1 MNLHTLTP
9 AKGSRKPKK
18 RVGRGPGSGNGTTAG
33 RGTKGHKSRSGYTT
47 KNFEGGQ
54 MPLYR
59 QLPKFGFTLP
69 NRKTV
74 VGINVAQLEEWVK
87 KGKLGADMPLEA
99 FNKLGV
105 IGKTEYLKI
114 LGEGELTAKV
124 NVTAHA
130 FSETAKEKIEKAG
143 GTVTIAH
150 RTIAEA
156 STMKNVEVA
165 TAVITPKKSVD
176 DHKKAIKA
184 QKKATAKTAKK

>member
-33 RGTKGHKSRSGYTT
+33 CGTKGHKSRSGYTT

-59 QLPKFGFTLP
+59 QLPKFGFTPP

-114 LGEGELTAKV
+114 LGEGELTAKL

-143 GTVTIAH
+143 GSVTIAH

-165 TAVITPKKSVD
+165 TAVITPKKLVD

>member
-33 RGTKGHKSRSGYTT
+33 RGNKGHQARSGYTT

-59 QLPKFGFTLP
+59 QLPKFGFTP
-69 NRKTV
+69 PKRKTV
-74 VGINVAQLEEWVK
+74 IGINIAQLETWAK
-87 KGKLGADMPLEA
+87 NGKIDTDVSLDA
-99 FNKLGV
+99 FNKMGV

-114 LGEGELTAKV
+114 LGEGELTAKL

-143 GTVTIAH
+143 GSAIVAYRTV
-150 RTIAEA
+150 AEA
-156 STMKNVEVA
+156 STMKNVEFA
-165 TAVITPKKSVD
+165 NAVLTPKKLVD
-176 DHKKAIKA
+176 EHKKAVKA
-184 QKKATAKTAKK
+184 QKKASAKIVKK

>member
-59 QLPKFGFTLP
+59 QLPKFGFTPP

-114 LGEGELTAKV
+114 LGEGELTAKL

-165 TAVITPKKSVD
+165 TAVITPKKLVD

>member
-59 QLPKFGFTLP
+59 QLPKFGFTPP

-165 TAVITPKKSVD
+165 TAVITPKKLVD

>member
-33 RGTKGHKSRSGYTT
+33 RGNKGHKARSGYTT

-59 QLPKFGFTLP
+59 QIPKFGFTSP

-74 VGINVAQLEEWVK
+74 VGINVAQLEAWAK
-87 KGKLGADMPLEA
+87 SGKIGTDVSLDA
-99 FNKLGV
+99 FSKLGV

-114 LGEGELTAKV
+114 LGEGELTTKI

-143 GTVTIAH
+143 GSVTIAY

-156 STMKNVEVA
+156 NTMKGVEFA
-165 TAVITPKKSVD
+165 QAILTPKKTVEE
-176 DHKKAIKA
+176 HKKAVKA
-184 QKKATAKTAKK
+184 

>member
-59 QLPKFGFTLP
+59 QLPKFGFTPP

-143 GTVTIAH
+143 GSVTIAH

-165 TAVITPKKSVD
+165 TAVITPKKLVD

>member
-9 AKGSRKPKK
+9 AKGSRKSKK

-33 RGTKGHKSRSGYTT
+33 RGNKGHQARSGYTT

-59 QLPKFGFTLP
+59 QLPKFGFTPP

-74 VGINVAQLEEWVK
+74 VGINVGQLEEWAK
-87 KGKLGADMPLEA
+87 KGKIGADMPLDT

-114 LGEGELTAKV
+114 LGEGELTAKL

-143 GTVTIAH
+143 GSVTIAH
-150 RTIAEA
+150 RTVAEA
-156 STMKNVEVA
+156 NAMKNVEFA
-165 TAVITPKKSVD
+165 TAVTTPKKLVD
-176 DHKKAIKA
+176 EHKKAVKA
-184 QKKATAKTAKK
+184 QKKASAKTVKK

>member
-59 QLPKFGFTLP
+59 QLPKFGFTPP

-87 KGKLGADMPLEA
+87 KGKLGADIPLEA

-165 TAVITPKKSVD
+165 TAVITPKKLVD

>member
-59 QLPKFGFTLP
+59 QLPKFGFTPP

-114 LGEGELTAKV
+114 LGEGELTAKL

-143 GTVTIAH
+143 GSVTIAH

-165 TAVITPKKSVD
+165 TAVITPKKLVD

>member
-9 AKGSRKPKK
+9 AKGSIKPKK

-33 RGTKGHKSRSGYTT
+33 RGNKGHQARSGYTT

-59 QLPKFGFTLP
+59 QLPKFGFTPP
-69 NRKTV
+69 NQKTV
-74 VGINVAQLEEWVK
+74 IGINVAQLEMWAK
-87 KGKLGADMPLEA
+87 NGKIGSYVPLDA

-105 IGKTEYLKI
+105 ISKTEYLKI
-114 LGEGELTAKV
+114 LGEGELTAKI

-143 GTVTIAH
+143 GSITVAH
-150 RTIAEA
+150 RTVAEA
-156 STMKNVEVA
+156 STMKSVEFA
-165 TAVITPKKSVD
+165 KAVSTPKKLVD
-176 DHKKAIKA
+176 EHKKAVKA
-184 QKKATAKTAKK
+184 QKKASAKSVKK

>member
-33 RGTKGHKSRSGYTT
+33 RGNKGHQARSGYTT

-59 QLPKFGFTLP
+59 QLPKFGFTPP

-74 VGINVAQLEEWVK
+74 IGINVSQLEAWAK
-87 KGKLGADMPLEA
+87 SGKIGSEVSLDA

-114 LGEGELTAKV
+114 LGEGELTAKI

-143 GTVTIAH
+143 GSVTVAY
-150 RTIAEA
+150 RTVAEA
-156 STMKNVEVA
+156 NTMKNVEFAKAIVM
-165 TAVITPKKSVD
+165 PKKPVD
-176 DHKKAIKA
+176 EHKQAVKA
-184 QKKATAKTAKK
+184 QKKASAQTVKK

>member
-33 RGTKGHKSRSGYTT
+33 RGNKGHQARSGYTT

-59 QLPKFGFTLP
+59 QLPKFGFTPP

-74 VGINVAQLEEWVK
+74 IGINVAQLEEWTK
-87 KGKLGADMPLEA
+87 KGKIGADMPLDA

-105 IGKTEYLKI
+105 ISKTEYLKI
-114 LGEGELTAKV
+114 LGEGELTAKI

-143 GTVTIAH
+143 GSVTVAH
-150 RTIAEA
+150 RTVAEA
-156 STMKNVEVA
+156 STMKNVEFSK
-165 TAVITPKKSVD
+165 AVSIPKKSVD
-176 DHKKAIKA
+176 EHKMAVKVHKKASAKSV
-184 QKKATAKTAKK
+184 KK

>member
-9 AKGSRKPKK
+9 AKGSRKAKK

-59 QLPKFGFTLP
+59 QLPKFGFTPP

-74 VGINVAQLEEWVK
+74 VGINVGQLEAWAK
-87 KGKLGADMPLEA
+87 KGKIGMDMPLEA

-114 LGEGELTAKV
+114 LGEGDLTTKL

-143 GTVTIAH
+143 GSVTVAH

-156 STMKNVEVA
+156 STMKNVDLA
-165 TAVITPKKSVD
+165 TAVLTPKKSVD
-176 DHKKAIKA
+176 DHKKAVKA
-184 QKKATAKTAKK
+184 QKKAAAKTVKK

>member
-9 AKGSRKPKK
+9 AKGSRKAKK
-18 RVGRGPGSGNGTTAG
+18 RVGRGPGSGHGTTAG
-33 RGTKGHKSRSGYTT
+33 RGNKGHKARSGYTT

-59 QLPKFGFTLP
+59 QLPKFGFTPP

-74 VGINVAQLEEWVK
+74 VGINVSQLEAWVK
-87 KGKLGADMPLEA
+87 SGKIGSDMTLDA

-114 LGEGELTAKV
+114 LGEGELTEKIK
-124 NVTAHA
+124 VTAHA

-143 GTVTIAH
+143 GSVTIAY

-156 STMKNVEVA
+156 STMKTVDFA
-165 TAVITPKKSVD
+165 TAVTTPKRPVEE
-176 DHKKAIKA
+176 HKKAVKA
-184 QKKATAKTAKK
+184 QKKASAETVKK

>member
-9 AKGSRKPKK
+9 AKGSRKARK

-59 QLPKFGFTLP
+59 QLPKFGFTPP

-74 VGINVAQLEEWVK
+74 VGINVAQLEEWAK
-87 KGKLGADMPLEA
+87 KGKIGTDVTLEA

-105 IGKTEYLKI
+105 IGKSEYLKI
-114 LGEGELTAKV
+114 LGDGELTTKL
-124 NVTAHA
+124 NVTAHS
-130 FSETAKEKIEKAG
+130 FSESAKEKIEKAG
-143 GTVTIAH
+143 GTITLAH

-156 STMKNVEVA
+156 TLMKRVDLA
-165 TAVITPKKSVD
+165 TAVATPKKSVD
-176 DHKKAIKA
+176 EHKKAIKA
-184 QKKATAKTAKK
+184 QKKASKS

>member
-59 QLPKFGFTLP
+59 QLPKFGFTPP

-87 KGKLGADMPLEA
+87 KGKLGADMPLDA

-114 LGEGELTAKV
+114 LGEGELTAKL

-165 TAVITPKKSVD
+165 TAVITPKKLVD

>member
-9 AKGSRKPKK
+9 AKGSRRPKK
-18 RVGRGPGSGNGTTAG
+18 RVGRGPGSGNSTTAG
-33 RGTKGHKSRSGYTT
+33 RGNKGHQARSGYTT

-59 QLPKFGFTLP
+59 QLPKFGFTPP

-74 VGINVAQLEEWVK
+74 VGINVSQLETWAK
-87 KGKLGADMPLEA
+87 NGKMGADMPLDA

-114 LGEGELTAKV
+114 LGEGELTAKI

-143 GTVTIAH
+143 GSVTIAY
-150 RTIAEA
+150 RTVAEA
-156 STMKNVEVA
+156 STMKNVEFA
-165 TAVITPKKSVD
+165 KAVSTPKKLVD
-176 DHKKAIKA
+176 EHKKAVKA
-184 QKKATAKTAKK
+184 RKKASAKSVKK

>member
-33 RGTKGHKSRSGYTT
+33 RGNKGHQARSGYTT

-59 QLPKFGFTLP
+59 QLPKFGFTPP
-69 NRKTV
+69 NQKTV
-74 VGINVAQLEEWVK
+74 IGINVAQLEAWAK
-87 KGKLGADMPLEA
+87 SGKIGTDMPLDA

-114 LGEGELTAKV
+114 LGEGELTTKI

-143 GTVTIAH
+143 GSVTVAY
-150 RTIAEA
+150 RTVAEA
-156 STMKNVEVA
+156 STMKNVEFA
-165 TAVITPKKSVD
+165 KAVSTPKQLVD
-176 DHKKAIKA
+176 EHKKAVKA
-184 QKKATAKTAKK
+184 RKKASAKTVKK